1 MSWVKTRQ
9 ECAQVRGTIHNGDE
23 RLPVSERRK
32 GVGKRG
38 TIMSSFKKS
47 STKQQ
52 IEWRKSARHLVT
64 ERNAVAEGVMMAAC
78 YDEGRGHEMRRN
90 YRGSQE

>member
-1 MSWVKTRQ
+1 MSWVKTTQ

-32 GVGKRG
+32 GVGKTG

-64 ERNAVAEGVMMAAC
+64 ERNAVAEGG
-78 YDEGRGHEMRRN
+78 YDGGLL
-90 YRGSQE
+90 